1 MAQRSMQHALQRAV
15 KRVLLSKAVTMHS
28 FSWKDYRKN
37 GKKGVM
43 TLDANEFLRRFCL
56 LILPPG
62 FARLRHYGILA
73 SRNKATALAQARSS
87 LGIPSPLPLPETDWK
102 ELLFKTTGIDIDA
115 CPCCKTGRMKT
126 LRTFHKAR
134 SPPRLPLA
142 V

>member
-15 KRVLLSKAVTMHS
+15 KRAQLSKAVTMHS

-37 GKKGVM
+37 GKKGLM
-43 TLDANEFLRRFCL
+43 SLAADEFLRRFCL
-56 LILPPG
+56 HILPPG
-62 FARLRHYGILA
+62 FVRLRHYGLLA

-87 LGIPSPLPLPETDWK
+87 LGIPPPLPLPETDWK

-115 CPCCKTGRMKT
+115 CPCCKTGRMQT
-126 LRTFHKAR
+126 IRTFHQAR

>member
-87 LGIPSPLPLPETDWK
+87 LGIPSPRSRCQRPIGKNSSSKPQASTS
-102 ELLFKTTGIDIDA
+102 
-115 CPCCKTGRMKT
+115 T
-126 LRTFHKAR
+126 LVPVAKQA
-134 SPPRLPLA
+134 A
-142 V
+142 

>member
-15 KRVLLSKAVTMHS
+15 TRVLLSKAVTMHS

-37 GKKGVM
+37 GKKGLM
-43 TLDANEFLRRFCL
+43 SLAASEFLRRFCL
-56 LILPPG
+56 HILPWG
-62 FARLRHYGILA
+62 FVRLRHYGLLA

-87 LGIPSPLPLPETDWK
+87 LGIPSPLPLPETNWK
-102 ELLFKTTGIDIDA
+102 ELLFKSTGIDIDA